1 MLRLSRELEKRNPRA
16 PAKVMFV
23 CQIVHGGGGGYR
35 RSRESMDSCRNI
47 RIAQVTLPLAST
59 STWLRKYNTRLLYF
73 RNLDDFGGWRSVIEW
88 TPVSSA
94 RVIAR

>member
-1 MLRLSRELEKRNPRA
+1 MPPLKSCLFVRLSM
-16 PAKVMFV
+16 VV
-23 CQIVHGGGGGYR
+23 VGVYR

-88 TPVSSA
+88 T
-94 RVIAR
+94 